1 MTNGYQDNFSH
12 TAPVGSFAQNGLG
25 FHDLAGNVA
34 EWCED
39 AWPSASAERVIRG
52 SSWLTSSPDA
62 MLTSAR
68 QHRPESSARPDTGF
82 RVVLEFAP

>member
-1 MTNGYQDNFSH
+1 VDNFSH
-12 TAPVGSFAQNGLG
+12 TAPVGSFPASALG

-39 AWPSASAERVIRG
+39 AWPSAAGERVVRG
-52 SSWLTSSPDA
+52 SSWLTSA
-62 MLTSAR
+62 AERMLTSAR
-68 QHRPESSARPDTGF
+68 QHLPESSARPDTGF